1 VFRLGAILVA
11 WAAWAQGQQPQPSQ
25 PQVKVNV
32 INVCTPAQEEK
43 QEIASALAR
52 VPKEPLF
59 RSDFEVDR
67 GRTTLEQSPSFLQP
81 GSGLKNSGE
90 ADTADWVRVRREFS
104 LQALFSTV
112 QYSFSV
118 DAKNM
123 VETLVFRVRDPK
135 DLMQVSIEDSAS
147 AVTTAAAML
156 GASTP
161 ANRIKLERFGKSSVV
176 LARCAATEAGPAPDQ
191 SAYEPLFQSASAVV
205 TKYRTLLGA
214 KSIVPDELARV
225 RGAPTANSRP
235 APTAKRREH
244 KRQ

>member
-1 VFRLGAILVA
+1 MLMAYTT
-11 WAAWAQGQQPQPSQ
+11 WAHGQQQQPNQ

-32 INVCTPAQEEK
+32 INVCTPGQEEK
-43 QEIASALAR
+43 QEIANALGR

-59 RSDFEVDR
+59 RADFEVDR
-67 GRTTLEQSPSFLQP
+67 GRTTLEQSPNFLEP
-81 GSGLKNSGE
+81 GSGLKKSGGTE
-90 ADTADWVRVRREFS
+90 TADWVRIRREFS

-147 AVTTAAAML
+147 AVTPTSAML
-156 GASTP
+156 GTSTP
-161 ANRIKLERFGKSSVV
+161 ASRIKLERFGKSSVV
-176 LARCAATEAGPAPDQ
+176 LARCLATETGPPPDQ
-191 SAYEPLFQSASAVV
+191 SGYEPLFQSPSAVV

-214 KSIVPDELARV
+214 KSIVPGELARLRV
-225 RGAPTANSRP
+225 APTTKP
-235 APTAKRREH
+235 KTEPTAKRREH
-244 KRQ
+244 EWK